1 MPLHSER
8 GVTEPDVCPLL
19 ECDSILPA
27 LPVYWLWIHAAVHGT
42 DGLIRPRLWATLLFI
57 LTRSGS

>member
-1 MPLHSER
+1 MPQHSER

-27 LPVYWLWIHAAVHGT
+27 LQGVGCGSLLRLAAQM
-42 DGLIRPRLWATLLFI
+42 A
-57 LTRSGS
+57 